1 MVAGSAGCRG
11 GELELELPMMS
22 VVQTRILPTEDDCD
36 PDVLQAITSLGC
48 FKDRKK
54 LIQELLNPK
63 SVVLDI
69 CIFFSFYIEPLFKN
83 QLFIYVFWTHSHNTE
98 KVIYFL
104 LLDRKKRRPACEDD
118 AELVTRTQQQRN
130 DNIDPP
136 KKRIDTLKVNGPVTA
151 QFQLSQGSPIIARRQ
166 VYK

>member
-1 MVAGSAGCRG
+1 MLRKMFGIDSNKVTSYRYAMRICLSFRTQLAEIHRHTWVVAGSAGCRG

-63 SVVLDI
+63 
-69 CIFFSFYIEPLFKN
+69 
-83 QLFIYVFWTHSHNTE
+83 
-98 KVIYFL
+98 
-104 LLDRKKRRPACEDD
+104 
-118 AELVTRTQQQRN
+118 
-130 DNIDPP
+130 
-136 KKRIDTLKVNGPVTA
+136 
-151 QFQLSQGSPIIARRQ
+151 
-166 VYK
+166 

>member
-1 MVAGSAGCRG
+1 MAGSAGCRG

-63 SVVLDI
+63 SVAHD
-69 CIFFSFYIEPLFKN
+69 
-83 QLFIYVFWTHSHNTE
+83 VFEWQS
-98 KVIYFL
+98 IW
-104 LLDRKKRRPACEDD
+104 
-118 AELVTRTQQQRN
+118 
-130 DNIDPP
+130 
-136 KKRIDTLKVNGPVTA
+136 
-151 QFQLSQGSPIIARRQ
+151 LSQFWPFVG
-166 VYK
+166 

>member
-1 MVAGSAGCRG
+1 MQLAEIHRHTWVVAGSAGCRG

-63 SVVLDI
+63 SVIMLNLHLHM
-69 CIFFSFYIEPLFKN
+69 SIE
-83 QLFIYVFWTHSHNTE
+83 VMTSHE
-98 KVIYFL
+98 
-104 LLDRKKRRPACEDD
+104 R
-118 AELVTRTQQQRN
+118 
-130 DNIDPP
+130 
-136 KKRIDTLKVNGPVTA
+136 
-151 QFQLSQGSPIIARRQ
+151 QLS
-166 VYK
+166 KWF

>member
-1 MVAGSAGCRG
+1 MWVHGDVEGYVRELTSCRYGTRICLSCCPQLAEIHRHTWVVAGSAGCRG

-63 SVVLDI
+63 
-69 CIFFSFYIEPLFKN
+69 
-83 QLFIYVFWTHSHNTE
+83 
-98 KVIYFL
+98 
-104 LLDRKKRRPACEDD
+104 
-118 AELVTRTQQQRN
+118 
-130 DNIDPP
+130 
-136 KKRIDTLKVNGPVTA
+136 
-151 QFQLSQGSPIIARRQ
+151 
-166 VYK
+166 

>member
-1 MVAGSAGCRG
+1 MFIERLSNWIFLFSSLFGVSGQLAEIHRHTWVVAGSAGCRG

-63 SVVLDI
+63 SVEIPIVTD
-69 CIFFSFYIEPLFKN
+69 FPSFYF
-83 QLFIYVFWTHSHNTE
+83 
-98 KVIYFL
+98 
-104 LLDRKKRRPACEDD
+104 
-118 AELVTRTQQQRN
+118 
-130 DNIDPP
+130 
-136 KKRIDTLKVNGPVTA
+136 
-151 QFQLSQGSPIIARRQ
+151 
-166 VYK
+166 